1 MFACACAFSAPSAY
15 ADELGD
21 SFMVAAA
28 QQDGTYVLE
37 PTSVSYHEGD
47 TVQEALERA
56 DVGMEFTQAGT
67 IERIAGVKPTVGM
80 YLYSL
85 TDYDSRESVMLNDVA
100 ASSITALF
108 VSSADVDGIGQ
119 GHVDLLNC
127 MRTYLVR
134 TDGLRNYPDAKS
146 AYERARDSL
155 PGATNAQ
162 AAVIAADFTQAIEAY
177 DAYMACP
184 KNTVTFKVT
193 RAGKAVDDAQI
204 AMIDL
209 YGNMTKA
216 KRTGSDTYKA
226 DVVPGLYAYQAMAAN
241 GLDGVRN
248 TMMGVTG
255 DAQETVELPDEE
267 WFDTVTLRV
276 KNDDPDKDC
285 PTGKT
290 SAADRVVENTVP
302 DAALSE
308 ADVAVYAVP
317 ADAIYND
324 RASYP
329 LYTVYT
335 GTDGE
340 DRTEQIAYLSKTFR
354 PPYLIDPGT
363 GGAEYTYEVRHSVG
377 SSPLKYQVGIC
388 QASIVRSPTL
398 SGLSVRD
405 GAMELISDFGPYV
418 KT

>member
-290 SAADRVVENTVP
+290 SAADRVVENIVP

-308 ADVAVYAVP
+308 AVTKVFDLRP
-317 ADAIYND
+317 AAIIEELDLRKPQYKALAAYGHMGREDLGVKWELTDKTDA
-324 RASYP
+324 
-329 LYTVYT
+329 L
-335 GTDGE
+335 
-340 DRTEQIAYLSKTFR
+340 IA
-354 PPYLIDPGT
+354 
-363 GGAEYTYEVRHSVG
+363 A
-377 SSPLKYQVGIC
+377 LK
-388 QASIVRSPTL
+388 A
-398 SGLSVRD
+398 
-405 GAMELISDFGPYV
+405 
-418 KT
+418 